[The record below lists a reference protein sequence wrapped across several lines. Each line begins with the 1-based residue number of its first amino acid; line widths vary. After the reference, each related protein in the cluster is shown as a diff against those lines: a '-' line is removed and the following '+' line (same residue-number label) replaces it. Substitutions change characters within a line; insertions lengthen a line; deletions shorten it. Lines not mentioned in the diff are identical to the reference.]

1 MPRIKFQEL
10 VPVEGTRKDGSVW
23 TGTKV
28 KGIKYE
34 DGSEWVSGTMFDS
47 DKTFSDAIE
56 ELRSTE
62 QGTPVNVKHTQK
74 PGSRFWDITGIVIGD
89 AEVMADAP
97 ANPRVGKSAGT
108 VRGTSTN
115 GSGGSNSMSKEEW
128 AAKDAKK
135 SAEIAKS
142 VALKAAVDN
151 TAVDTEATSI
161 IELAEIFEDYLLGRV
176 DPLAPPKEV

>member
-34 DGSEWVSGTMFDS
+34 DGSEWTSGTMFDS

-89 AEVMADAP
+89 AEVLADAP
-97 ANPRVGKSAGT
+97 APTREYKPTASAPAAKN
-108 VRGTSTN
+108 N
-115 GSGGSNSMSKEEW
+115 GSMSKEEW

-176 DPLAPPKEV
+176 DPLAPPKED